1 MKAFWAGFAAVIVIS
16 ALAAAVLI
24 SIDSSSSR
32 VYQSQHGTTRL

>member
-16 ALAAAVLI
+16 ALAAVVLI